1 MSYNALPS
9 SDSDADSVDYST
21 NNNKSTASIPLQKL
35 SIAIPKTSD
44 MSPEI
49 SNTATT
55 TNNLKIT
62 TPVSLLEITDG
73 RLIQLV
79 GLPPDTQEANP
90 EEEDSPCLRDVRD
103 IELPIKP
110 PMVTMGVDDKGRP
123 IVDVIDS
130 MDEDPFTLDSYEKMI
145 RMHAAKG
152 KDFLLARVT
161 TVDPQDE
168 TRFYYSYY
176 SAHHI
181 NKVLFRTQP
190 EEGLLHR
197 MKAKNPLNNM
207 VIIGDVHYYVIKAL
221 SVNVA
226 IATNRTAHP
235 VSVASSVAQDQNKN
249 IPSPISAEDQILIA
263 IAERLS
269 GKVHRF
275 LKLTGIESSSTSRR
289 LRLMMKPD
297 GLVSSP
303 KAVQRIDGEASLER
317 QNTLEELGA
326 DPGTHNSDS
335 STVLAQ
341 LDKFIDFLKGSQDES
356 ALPVDY
362 CNDFE
367 VLFTRYQSDIN
378 GRNSS
383 QRMLRVSSF
392 VNDFGRNKVL
402 SFEEWLQSFQVENIR
417 QPNNNDCDVDT
428 HHHNGPL
435 KQRKNSSPSTTV
447 IKMDSPASS
456 TPQKLYYLA
465 EYLASDDDFLM
476 KSSVRAIFRENA
488 LESDDAVLF
497 TLLSSSSSEDSP
509 RIGEQHPALR
519 NFAYAFESSSGW
531 SVSGK
536 AFRMFLFVYGATS
549 VIVVNFFVP
558 DAYFYIASFSFLFFL
573 CLFFIIVL

>member
-21 NNNKSTASIPLQKL
+21 NNNNKSTANNNIPLQKL
-35 SIAIPKTSD
+35 SIAIPKNSD
-44 MSPEI
+44 MVPEI
-49 SNTATT
+49 SNTAT

-79 GLPPDTQEANP
+79 GLPPDTEETNP

-110 PMVTMGVDDKGRP
+110 PVVTMGVDDKGRP

-221 SVNVA
+221 SVSVA
-226 IATNRTAHP
+226 IATNKSALP
-235 VSVASSVAQDQNKN
+235 VSVASSVAQDQHKN

-303 KAVQRIDGEASLER
+303 KAVQRIDGEAGLER
-317 QNTLEELGA
+317 QNTAEELGA
-326 DPGTHNSDS
+326 DPGTHNNNDS

-356 ALPVDY
+356 AHPVDY

-367 VLFTRYQSDIN
+367 VLFSRYQSDIN

-392 VNDFGRNKVL
+392 VNDLGRNKVL
-402 SFEEWLQSFQVENIR
+402 SFEEWLQSFQVEHIR
-417 QPNNNDCDVDT
+417 QPNNDYDVNT
-428 HHHNGPL
+428 QHGPL
-435 KQRKNSSPSTTV
+435 KQRKNSSPSTTI
-447 IKMDSPASS
+447 IKMDSPTNSA
-456 TPQKLYYLA
+456 PQKLFYLA

-558 DAYFYIASFSFLFFL
+558 ATYFYVSWILVRASLLMS
-573 CLFFIIVL
+573 